1 MEEKNQVKIEE
12 SVFTEEE
19 LKERYKLKKKPVYAF
34 VKRTFDIIVSGLFLI
49 IFSWLYLILAI
60 IRKCEDGGN
69 VFFKQKRV
77 GKNFKTIYIGKFRS
91 MQMGADSLKKSLTP
105 EQLEEYYK
113 EFKLEGD
120 VRITKFGNFLRKT
133 SLDELPQMW
142 DVFVGRIS
150 FVGPRPL
157 LDLEL
162 KMKYGEDAKK
172 YVSVKPGITGWWA
185 VNGRSSVTYTSGE
198 RQKLELYYVDHRS
211 IWLDIKILFK
221 TFIAVFKRKGA
232 K

>member
-1 MEEKNQVKIEE
+1 
-12 SVFTEEE
+12 
-19 LKERYKLKKKPVYAF
+19 
-34 VKRTFDIIVSGLFLI
+34 
-49 IFSWLYLILAI
+49 
-60 IRKCEDGGN
+60 
-69 VFFKQKRV
+69 
-77 GKNFKTIYIGKFRS
+77 

-172 YVSVKPGITGWWA
+172 YVAVKPGITGWWA

-198 RQKLELYYVDHRS
+198 RQKLELYYVDNRS

-221 TFIAVFKRKGA
+221 TFVAVFKRKGA